1 MPIKDGKY
9 KNPNWVNGGP
19 PAIDADELNAISS
32 TLESLDA
39 AGGTGGDGKRYA
51 RIVIGTSTN
60 GWTAAD
66 CDYLCDGVD
75 DQVEINQAIADFGE
89 LPVESW
95 SYGTIVLLDGTYHLT
110 APLSALTKIN
120 LVGTGGT
127 VLVRE
132 TPTGESGY
140 NYMILVQF
148 AKIENIRYQVADSVT
163 FPNESETIE
172 IVLGGNSEIRDCA
185 IQDFRSTGIGIYSG
199 TWAGNVIVSNNF
211 FWSGLGA
218 FEDAIDIH
226 VLYAQS
232 FIIENNNIDRGILV
246 SSSSPSSSVAS
257 SFSVSNNLANGVLT
271 GKIVIDGLGG
281 GTITGNKCGQIQILN
296 TKNFQ
301 IFVGN
306 IVSNNLLSSGVDDAV
321 LILLGE
327 NTHDNIVVLNGLKYY
342 NTTGRI
348 QDNGT
353 NNIINNGFTGGQ
365 VILTTSGWS
374 ANTQTVT
381 APGVTVSNYVTTGP
395 TPTAFNAAMEAGVYC
410 SGQGNGTLTFTCTK
424 TPSGSITYTYTAQEV
439 L

>member
-199 TWAGNVIVSNNF
+199 AWAGNVIVSNNF

-257 SFSVSNNLANGVLT
+257 SFSVSNNLASGVLT

-306 IVSNNLLSSGVDDAV
+306 IVSNNLLGSGADDAV

-327 NTHDNIVVLNGLKYY
+327 NTHDNIVVFNGLKYY

-395 TPTAFNAAMEAGVYC
+395 APTAFNAAMEAGVYC

-424 TPSGSITYTYTAQEV
+424 TPSGSITYIYTAQEV